1 MATRL
6 APITEST
13 ASASVSR
20 ARDSSLLIELAG
32 DWRLSATLPSA
43 EAARREIASE
53 PKPPKV
59 ILDGRKIGSWDSTL
73 LIFIESIASACR
85 MRQVAVDLALL
96 PPGVAR
102 LIRLAEAVPERKGA
116 RAETRRVPL
125 LERIGVRALSAWSSA
140 QSFVDMTGALT
151 IAFAKL
157 IRGVARFQRVD
168 LLQLIQECGANALGI
183 VTLISFLVG
192 VILAFMGAVQLQQF
206 GASIYVADLVGIGI
220 VREMGAMM
228 TGIIMAG
235 RTGAAFAA
243 QLGTMKVT
251 EEIDALTTMGISPVE
266 FLVMPR
272 FIALV
277 LMMPLL
283 CLYSDLM
290 GIAGGAAVG
299 ATMLGIPLKLYY
311 QETIAA
317 LTLTQLLG
325 GLFKATTY
333 GALIAL
339 TGCVSGLQCGASASA
354 VGDATTRAV
363 VNGIVLIVAAC
374 GLFAVIFNVL
384 RI

>member
-1 MATRL
+1 MTR
-6 APITEST
+6 TREWT
-13 ASASVSR
+13 ASVSVLR
-20 ARDSSLLIELAG
+20 SRDASLLIELSG
-32 DWRLSATLPSA
+32 DWRLSSDLPSPESA
-43 EAARREIASE
+43 EREIASD
-53 PKPPKV
+53 PKPAKV
-59 ILDGRKIGSWDSTL
+59 SLDGGKIASWDSGL
-73 LIFIESIASACR
+73 LIFINAIAAACR
-85 MRQVAVDLALL
+85 TRQVELDLERL

-116 RAETRRVPL
+116 RPEARKASF
-125 LERIGVRALSAWSSA
+125 LENAGLGALSAKRSIEG
-140 QSFVDMTGALT
+140 FVSLVGALS
-151 IAFAKL
+151 IAFGKL
-157 IRGVARFQRVD
+157 IRGTARYRRVD
-168 LLQLIQECGANALGI
+168 LFETVQECGANALGI

-192 VILAFMGAVQLQQF
+192 VILAFMGAVQLQPF
-206 GASIYVADLVGIGI
+206 GASIYVADLVGIGM

-228 TGIIMAG
+228 TGIILAG

-251 EEIDALTTMGISPVE
+251 EEVDALTTMGISPVE

-277 LMMPLL
+277 LMMPPL
-283 CLYSDLM
+283 CVYSDLM

-299 ATMLGIPLKLYY
+299 ASMLGTPLKLYY

-317 LTLTQLLG
+317 ITLTQLFG
-325 GLFKATTY
+325 GLLKATVY

-339 TGCVSGLQCGASASA
+339 AGCGSGLECGSSASA

-384 RI
+384 GI